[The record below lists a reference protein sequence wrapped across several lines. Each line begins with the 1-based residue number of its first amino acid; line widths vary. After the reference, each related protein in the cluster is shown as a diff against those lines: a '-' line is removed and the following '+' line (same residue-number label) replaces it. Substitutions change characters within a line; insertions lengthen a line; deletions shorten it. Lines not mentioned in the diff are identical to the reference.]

1 MTEVFEF
8 VHFWLMDCIYSCL
21 NLYKKIVHCIMKYL
35 RVIIIFYLDNK
46 ARYLNVELNAFNSTL
61 SYAYRRA
68 VFFCSQFDN
77 RVPFFCQNLKYV
89 RVQSKHSV
97 FCFCHKNIFL
107 HRFWSESKM
116 VPLRRATIIS
126 NMLFLRTDIYKHAV
140 MPKARWFQT
149 IA

>member
-61 SYAYRRA
+61 GRRT
-68 VFFCSQFDN
+68 V
-77 RVPFFCQNLKYV
+77 VPFFFAVNSTIGYHFFAKTWNTSGYRANIQFSASAIKIFFCTAFEVSQKWYPYV
-89 RVQSKHSV
+89 GPPLFQICY
-97 FCFCHKNIFL
+97 FFGLIFINT
-107 HRFWSESKM
+107 R
-116 VPLRRATIIS
+116 
-126 NMLFLRTDIYKHAV
+126 
-140 MPKARWFQT
+140 
-149 IA
+149 